1 MLYLVATPIGNLSE
15 ITNRAIE
22 ILNSAEYILCEDT
35 RTSLTLLNNYN
46 IKKKLVSYHKFNEKS
61 MCDKILED
69 LKIGKEIA
77 LISDAGMP
85 GISDPGSVLVN
96 ACHKEKLPVTVV
108 SGASALI
115 NAFVLSGFEPPFT
128 FIGFLPTK
136 NSEISKLLSSF
147 KDVDSCLIFYVSP
160 HDIDNFYS
168 KMIEFFPNRNSCVV
182 REISK
187 KFEEVTFV
195 DAKERFNGVLKGEF
209 VVIFNKPTK
218 EQKQLNDE
226 EIDTE
231 IINMLKESKSKTEIS
246 KMISKKYNLNK
257 NEIYKKVVDLS
268 ENK

>member
-1 MLYLVATPIGNLSE
+1 MLYLVATPIGNLGE

-35 RTSLTLLNNYN
+35 RTSLTLLNNYD
-46 IKKKLVSYHKFNEKS
+46 IKKKLVSYHKFNEKT
-61 MCDKILED
+61 MCNRILED
-69 LKIGKEIA
+69 LKLGKEIA

-168 KMIEFFPNRNSCVV
+168 KMIEYFPNRSSCVV

-195 DAKERFNGVLKGEF
+195 NAMERFNGVVKGEF
-209 VVIFNKPTK
+209 VVVLNKPTK

-226 EIDTE
+226 NINNE
-231 IINMLKESKSKTEIS
+231 IIALLKENKTKTEIS
-246 KMISKKYNLNK
+246 KLISRKYNLNK
-257 NEIYKKVVDLS
+257 NEVYKKVVDLS
-268 ENK
+268 GNF